1 MRKLIDLSKVG
12 SGLEGSITNM
22 SLIEIADFTKKL
34 VVSYSTNN
42 V

>member
-1 MRKLIDLSKVG
+1 MRKPIALSKVG

-22 SLIEIADFTKKL
+22 SLIEIADFKKKL